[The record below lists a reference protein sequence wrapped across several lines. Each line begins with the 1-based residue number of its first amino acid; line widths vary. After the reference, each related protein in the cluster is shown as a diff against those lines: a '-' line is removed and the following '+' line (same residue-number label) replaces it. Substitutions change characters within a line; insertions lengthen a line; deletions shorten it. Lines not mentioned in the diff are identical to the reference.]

1 MPSTYSP
8 NLRIELPSSGEQG
21 NTWGNTTNN
30 NIGTLLETAISGYVS
45 LIAMTD
51 ANYTLIALNG
61 ANDQARQ
68 MFLDVPSSV
77 TLTATRNIT
86 APSVPKIYVVRN
98 MSTGGQSVVVKTS
111 GGTGITV
118 PNGVTKTIA
127 CDGTNFSDAT
137 NGVNLLYLNTAVT
150 GASASNQATTKL
162 YVDTQDTALLPRDG
176 TRAMTGELILS
187 SAGTPSNAN
196 AAVSK
201 TYADTKLSKAGGTM
215 TGTLT
220 LASAVPT
227 GTWDAV
233 PLGYVDGISIAGG
246 NNGISVTGSVAAGF
260 DVFLEPPT
268 GGQIGGVK
276 QGSNITIA
284 ADGTISAAAAAS
296 GIATIQVN
304 SLNGLAGSSINVGS
318 TAYLTLNAGAGLTT
332 LVKGSG
338 GTFVNA
344 SATDVVNLISTNYVQ
359 NASYATNAGTANN
372 PSGGGSFITSSNIGS
387 QTVAIAGTCTGN
399 ATTASNPSGGGSFI
413 TSSNIG
419 SQTVASAGTCTGNA
433 ATASSPSGGGSFITS
448 SNIGGQSVNYASSAG
463 SATTATQLS
472 GGYTAS
478 SFVLKTGSTMTG
490 ALNVQNSSSPAK
502 YIAIET
508 VYDTQSFNYY
518 PAIYSKNTSGSDVA
532 TLVLAQTS
540 TLGTYQ
546 VPVIF
551 SAGTLSGNPTTNNP
565 PVGTYGSGSH
575 SQFNYDMAV
584 YGNIYGYYNTN
595 TGSGGNITI
604 PGTISAGAK
613 PFRIPHPVVADKDLV
628 HIAVESP
635 RADMLYRG
643 VVKLTDGYA
652 TVEIDANSNMTD
664 GTFAAFTQNVEVV
677 ALRNKDGFT
686 RVKASE
692 VVQGTFHITAED
704 ATCTDNIAWMVVA
717 ERADPFMKELNLTD
731 INGQLIPE
739 QDKLPVR
746 EQLIISGTDQSA
758 GA

>member
-8 NLRIELPSSGEQG
+8 NLRIELPASGEQG

-30 NIGTLLETAISGYVS
+30 NLGTLVETAISGYVS

-68 MFLDVPSSV
+68 MFLEIPSSV
-77 TLTATRNIT
+77 TLTASREII
-86 APSVPKIYVVRN
+86 APSVSKIYVVRN

-111 GGTGITV
+111 GGAGITV

-233 PLGYVDGISIAGG
+233 PLGYVNGISIAGG
-246 NNGISVTGSVAAGF
+246 NNGISVTGSTAAGF
-260 DVFLEPPT
+260 DVYLEPPT

-284 ADGTISAAAAAS
+284 VDGTISAAAAAS

-304 SLNGLAGSSINVGS
+304 SSNGLAGTSINVGS
-318 TAYLTLNAGAGLTT
+318 TAQLTLNAGAGLTT
-332 LVKGSG
+332 LVKGFG

-359 NASYATNAGTANN
+359 NASYATNSGQLNGQSAAYYLAASGTAYD
-372 PSGGGSFITSSNIGS
+372 SSRLGGQLASYYLSTTGTAADSSKLGGLTAAS
-387 QTVAIAGTCTGN
+387 YYQ
-399 ATTASNPSGGGSFI
+399 ASNPSGYQTSAQVTTSITGYGYQTAGQVSTAISSGTANNANNLGGVS
-413 TSSNIG
+413 
-419 SQTVASAGTCTGNA
+419 AS
-433 ATASSPSGGGSFITS
+433 
-448 SNIGGQSVNYASSAG
+448 
-463 SATTATQLS
+463 
-472 GGYTAS
+472 GY
-478 SFVLKTGSTMTG
+478 VLKSGSSMTG
-490 ALNVQNSSSPAK
+490 ALSISASVAGNLLDVANSGTSGTSVYGRSTGTGSTGVYGEGLSYGVYATSPSGYGLRCTASNQNAFYASVTGAGAAAGYCSNQGTGSYVELAVGSFCVQSNYNSSVPANTPPSDRRLK
-502 YIAIET
+502 ENDQNISNGLAIISSLRPVKFNWKSNTYRVLNGIAPSLDYGFIAQE
-508 VYDTQSFNYY
+508 VEEVL
-518 PAIYSKNTSGSDVA
+518 PEAIGEITAAPSRPDDG
-532 TLVLAQTS
+532 AQAAS
-540 TLGTYQ
+540 LEAELGTYK
-546 VPVIF
+546 
-551 SAGTLSGNPTTNNP
+551 GMD
-565 PVGTYGSGSH
+565 Y
-575 SQFNYDMAV
+575 
-584 YGNIYGYYNTN
+584 
-595 TGSGGNITI
+595 
-604 PGTISAGAK
+604 
-613 PFRIPHPVVADKDLV
+613 
-628 HIAVESP
+628 
-635 RADMLYRG
+635 
-643 VVKLTDGYA
+643 VKLIPFLT
-652 TVEIDANSNMTD
+652 
-664 GTFAAFTQNVEVV
+664 AAIQ
-677 ALRNKDGFT
+677 
-686 RVKASE
+686 
-692 VVQGTFHITAED
+692 
-704 ATCTDNIAWMVVA
+704 
-717 ERADPFMKELNLTD
+717 ELNAKVEAQAIEIAAL
-731 INGQLIPE
+731 
-739 QDKLPVR
+739 K
-746 EQLIISGTDQSA
+746 

>member
-8 NLRIELPSSGEQG
+8 NLRIELPASGEQG

-30 NIGTLLETAISGYVS
+30 NLGTLVETAISGYVP
-45 LIAMTD
+45 LLTMTD

-68 MFLDVPSSV
+68 MFLEIPSSV
-77 TLTATRNIT
+77 TLTASREIT
-86 APSVPKIYVVRN
+86 APSVSKIYVVRN

-233 PLGYVDGISIAGG
+233 PLGYVNGISIAGG
-246 NNGISVTGSVAAGF
+246 NNGISVTGSTAAGF
-260 DVFLEPPT
+260 DVYLEPPT

-284 ADGTISAAAAAS
+284 VDGTISAAAAAS
-296 GIATIQVN
+296 GIATITVN

-318 TAYLTLNAGAGLTT
+318 TAQLTLNAGAGLTT

-344 SATDVVNLISTNYVQ
+344 AAGDITSVLGATYVQ
-359 NASYATNAGTANN
+359 NANYATNAGTATN
-372 PSGGGSFITSSNIGS
+372 PAGGGSFITSSNIGS
-387 QTVAIAGTCTGN
+387 QTVASAGTCTGN

-433 ATASSPSGGGSFITS
+433 STASNPSGGGTFITS
-448 SNIGGQSVNYASSAG
+448 GNIGSQTVA
-463 SATTATQLS
+463 TATNANNL
-472 GGYTAS
+472 GGVSAAS
-478 SFVLKTGSTMTG
+478 YALNSSLTSYVLKSGSSMTG
-490 ALNVQNSSSPAK
+490 ALSISANAGSGNLLDVAQSGTSGTSIYGRSTGTGSTGVYGEGLSYGVYATSPSGYGLRCTASNQNAFYASVTGASAAAGYCSNQGTGSYVELAVGSFCVQSNYNSSVPANTPPSDRRLK
-502 YIAIET
+502 ENDQNISNGLAIISSLRPVKFNWKSNTYRVLNGIAPSLDYGFIAQEVEEVLPEAIGEIT
-508 VYDTQSFNYY
+508 VASSRPDD
-518 PAIYSKNTSGSDVA
+518 G
-532 TLVLAQTS
+532 AQAAS
-540 TLGTYQ
+540 LEAELGTYK
-546 VPVIF
+546 
-551 SAGTLSGNPTTNNP
+551 GMD
-565 PVGTYGSGSH
+565 Y
-575 SQFNYDMAV
+575 
-584 YGNIYGYYNTN
+584 
-595 TGSGGNITI
+595 
-604 PGTISAGAK
+604 
-613 PFRIPHPVVADKDLV
+613 
-628 HIAVESP
+628 
-635 RADMLYRG
+635 
-643 VVKLTDGYA
+643 VKLIPFLT
-652 TVEIDANSNMTD
+652 
-664 GTFAAFTQNVEVV
+664 AAIQ
-677 ALRNKDGFT
+677 
-686 RVKASE
+686 
-692 VVQGTFHITAED
+692 
-704 ATCTDNIAWMVVA
+704 
-717 ERADPFMKELNLTD
+717 ELNAKVEAQAIEIAAL
-731 INGQLIPE
+731 
-739 QDKLPVR
+739 K
-746 EQLIISGTDQSA
+746 